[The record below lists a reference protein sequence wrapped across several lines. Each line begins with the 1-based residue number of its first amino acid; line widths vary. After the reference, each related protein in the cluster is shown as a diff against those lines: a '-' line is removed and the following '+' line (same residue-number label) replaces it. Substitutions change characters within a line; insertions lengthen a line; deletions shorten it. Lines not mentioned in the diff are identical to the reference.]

1 MSAHASPQ
9 IVVMGV
15 SAAGKSTVGR
25 LLATD
30 LGLAFLDAD
39 DLHPASNRAKMSAGT
54 PLTDDDR
61 MPWLDRVS
69 DELAARSGSGA
80 VIACSALRRVYR
92 DRIRERVPGV
102 VFVHL
107 HGDDAL
113 LAERATGR
121 TDHFMPP
128 SLLRSQLDT
137 LEMLD
142 ADETGVVVDVSR
154 PPAELARTAVEWLES
169 RRT

>member
-1 MSAHASPQ
+1 
-9 IVVMGV
+9 MGV

-25 LLATD
+25 LLARD
-30 LGLAFLDAD
+30 LRVEFLDAD

-61 MPWLDRVS
+61 MPWLDRVGE
-69 DELAARSGSGA
+69 ELVTRSASGA

-92 DRIRERVPGV
+92 NRIRERVPGV

-113 LAERATGR
+113 LAERAAGR

-128 SLLRSQLDT
+128 SLLRSQLDA
-137 LEMLD
+137 LEALD
-142 ADETGVVVDVSR
+142 ADEVAVVVDVGR

>member
-1 MSAHASPQ
+1 
-9 IVVMGV
+9 MGV

-25 LLATD
+25 LLAAD
-30 LGLAFLDAD
+30 LGVEFLDAD

-54 PLTDDDR
+54 PLTDEDR

-69 DELAARSGSGA
+69 EELAARSASGS

-107 HGDDAL
+107 HGSDEM
-113 LAERATGR
+113 LAERAAGR
-121 TDHFMPP
+121 TDHFMPR

-137 LEMLD
+137 LEALD
-142 ADETGVVVDVSR
+142 ADEVAVVVNVGR
-154 PPAELARTAVEWLES
+154 PPAEIARAAVEWLKS
-169 RRT
+169 LRP

>member
-1 MSAHASPQ
+1 
-9 IVVMGV
+9 MGV

-69 DELAARSGSGA
+69 DELAARSASGA

-107 HGDDAL
+107 HGSDAL
-113 LAERATGR
+113 LAERAAGR

-137 LEMLD
+137 LEALD
-142 ADETGVVVDVSR
+142 ADEVAVVVDVGR
-154 PPAELARTAVEWLES
+154 PPVELARAAVEWLETH
-169 RRT
+169 RP

>member
-1 MSAHASPQ
+1 
-9 IVVMGV
+9 MGV

-25 LLATD
+25 LIAAD
-30 LGLAFLDAD
+30 LGVEFLDAD
-39 DLHPASNRAKMSAGT
+39 DLHPASNRAKMSAGI

-69 DELAARSGSGA
+69 DELATRSASGA

-107 HGDDAL
+107 HGSDAL
-113 LAERATGR
+113 LAERAAGR

-137 LEMLD
+137 LEALD
-142 ADETGVVVDVSR
+142 ADEAAVVVDVGR
-154 PPAELARTAVEWLES
+154 PPAELARTAVEWLETL
-169 RRT
+169 RA

>member
-1 MSAHASPQ
+1 
-9 IVVMGV
+9 MGV

-30 LGLAFLDAD
+30 LDVEFLDAD

-69 DELAARSGSGA
+69 DELAARSASGA

-113 LAERATGR
+113 LAERAAGR

-137 LEMLD
+137 LEALD
-142 ADETGVVVDVSR
+142 ADEVAVVVDVGR
-154 PPAELARTAVEWLES
+154 PPAELARAAVEWLES
-169 RRT
+169 HRP

>member
-1 MSAHASPQ
+1 
-9 IVVMGV
+9 MGV

-25 LLATD
+25 LIATN
-30 LGLAFLDAD
+30 LGAEFLDAD
-39 DLHPASNRAKMSAGT
+39 DLHPASNRAKMTAGM

-69 DELAARSGSGA
+69 DELAARSATGA

-92 DRIRERVPGV
+92 DRIRGRVPGV

-107 HGDDAL
+107 HGSDAL
-113 LAERATGR
+113 LAERAAGR

-142 ADETGVVVDVSR
+142 ADEVGMVVDVGR
-154 PPAELARTAVEWLES
+154 HPTELARAAVEWLES
-169 RRT
+169 RPT

>member
-69 DELAARSGSGA
+69 DELATRSASGA

>member
-1 MSAHASPQ
+1 MSAHTSPPV
-9 IVVMGV
+9 VVMGV

-25 LLATD
+25 LLAAD
-30 LGLAFLDAD
+30 LGVEFLDAD

-54 PLTDDDR
+54 PLTDEDR

-69 DELAARSGSGA
+69 DELAARSASGS
-80 VIACSALRRVYR
+80 VIACSALRRRYR
-92 DRIRERVPGV
+92 DRIRARVPDV

-107 HGDDAL
+107 HGSDAL
-113 LAERATGR
+113 LAERAAGR

-137 LEMLD
+137 LEAVD
-142 ADETGVVVDVSR
+142 ADEVAVVVDVGR
-154 PPAELARTAVEWLES
+154 PPAEIARAAVEWVES
-169 RRT
+169 HRS

>member
-30 LGLAFLDAD
+30 LDVEFLDAD

-69 DELAARSGSGA
+69 DELAARSASGA

-113 LAERATGR
+113 LAERAAGR

-137 LEMLD
+137 LEALD
-142 ADETGVVVDVSR
+142 ADEVAVVVDVGR
-154 PPAELARTAVEWLES
+154 PPAELARAAVEWLES
-169 RRT
+169 HRP

>member
-69 DELAARSGSGA
+69 DELAARSAAGA
-80 VIACSALRRVYR
+80 VVACSALRRRYR

-107 HGDDAL
+107 HGSDAL
-113 LAERATGR
+113 LAERAAGR
-121 TDHFMPP
+121 PDHFMPP

-137 LEMLD
+137 LEALD
-142 ADETGVVVDVSR
+142 ADEVAVVVDVGC
-154 PPAELARTAVEWLES
+154 PPAEVARAAAEWLES
-169 RRT
+169 HRS

>member
-1 MSAHASPQ
+1 
-9 IVVMGV
+9 MGV

-25 LLATD
+25 LIAAD
-30 LGLAFLDAD
+30 LGVEFLDAD

-69 DELAARSGSGA
+69 DELATRSASGA

-107 HGDDAL
+107 HGSDAL
-113 LAERATGR
+113 LAERAAGR

-137 LEMLD
+137 LEALD
-142 ADETGVVVDVSR
+142 ADEAAVVVDVGR
-154 PPAELARTAVEWLES
+154 PPAELARTAVEWLETL
-169 RRT
+169 RA

>member
-1 MSAHASPQ
+1 
-9 IVVMGV
+9 MGV